1 MDFIKKVITAV
12 AHSGLAPGFPY
23 VLDEQLASEAES
35 AVTGGVWAIHA
46 GHHTS
51 SKRDDPA
58 GKVTLFI
65 ADLTKNPGGAAAAKN
80 ALRWLKTLRHPRI
93 LKLLCAVEADGKIY
107 IASEPVRPLMHEQ
120 AEISAS
126 HDLLMWGTLCLVEA
140 LRFTNEE
147 AQVVHGN
154 VRRGAVFV
162 TKAGEFKLAG
172 FELAA
177 AVKEDRSLITEAT
190 RHLKGTSGQAWP
202 PEVQSSPWQVLR
214 GSPVYSID
222 TWLLASL
229 LTELFESMPPVLAGY
244 CREALNRDPLRRRSP
259 SALLE
264 PSISRQIFE
273 IPAIRID
280 RLISQLAVASPPELE
295 EIFRQMSAD
304 SAALPERIVSHRLL
318 PAIIAML
325 EIQTLSLEGI
335 KVALKLAKRT
345 EKDVFKFL
353 VQPFLL
359 SIVSRPDRAIRLVF
373 LDELEGLLEKLEPR
387 VVQDTVFGHFV
398 TGFTDPMPELRE
410 RTLKASVLHVPHL
423 SSRQINSDLV
433 RHYGRLQADEQPG
446 IRVNACICLGKIS
459 AHLDPAT
466 KQKVFVNVITRALQD
481 PFPPSRSAALLALM
495 ATMDTFSDEV
505 MARNLLP
512 LVCTLLVD
520 KDTGVCEQAF
530 SATRKIVDRLEESA
544 RTAAVAEEPSKLPAA
559 SSRRESVGK
568 KAAEWGQWGLSSI
581 TEQVSKIQSKYSHK
595 TSPRAAPG
603 EAMPVVGFV
612 EEAANPE
619 RPVPASRPLK
629 LGVKGPVL
637 LEEVQEPAPELLE
650 PAAPSF
656 VNDWDEEGF
665 VLSEAESYDQPHA
678 SAPWA
683 DLDDPWS
690 K

>member
-1 MDFIKKVITAV
+1 MDFFKKVITAV

-23 VLDEQLASEAES
+23 ALDEQLAGEAEA

-46 GHHTS
+46 GHHTAG
-51 SKRDDPA
+51 KRDDPA
-58 GKVTLFI
+58 GRVTLFI
-65 ADLTKNPGGAAAAKN
+65 ADLARNPGGAAAARN
-80 ALRWLKTLRHPRI
+80 ALRWLKTLRHPRL

-107 IASEPVRPLMHEQ
+107 IASEPVRPLVHEQ
-120 AEISAS
+120 AEIGAS
-126 HDLLMWGTLCLVEA
+126 PDLLLWGTLCLVEA

-162 TKAGEFKLAG
+162 TRAGEFKLAG

-177 AVKEDRSLITEAT
+177 AVREDRSLVTEAT
-190 RHLKGTSGQAWP
+190 RHLRGASAQAWP
-202 PEVQSSPWQVLR
+202 PEVQSAQWQVLR
-214 GSPVYSID
+214 GSPVYAID
-222 TWLLASL
+222 AWMLAGL
-229 LTELFESMPPVLAGY
+229 LTELFESMPPALAGY
-244 CREALNRDPLRRRSP
+244 CREALSRDPLRRRSP

-273 IPAIRID
+273 VPAIRVD
-280 RLISQLAVASPPELE
+280 RLIGQLAVASPPELE
-295 EIFRQMSAD
+295 DIFRQMSAD
-304 SAALPERIVSHRLL
+304 AAALPERIVSHRLL

-335 KVALKLAKRT
+335 KVALKLAKRA
-345 EKDVFKFL
+345 ERDVFKFL

-373 LDELEGLLEKLEPR
+373 LDELEGLLERLEPR
-387 VVQDTVFGHFV
+387 VVQDTVFGHLV

-410 RTLKASVLHVPHL
+410 RTLKASVLLVPHL

-466 KQKVFVNVITRALQD
+466 KQKVFVGVITRALQD

-495 ATMDTFSDEV
+495 ATTGTFSDEV
-505 MARNLLP
+505 MARSLLP

-520 KDTGVCEQAF
+520 RDTGVREQAF
-530 SATRKIVDRLEESA
+530 SATRKIVDRLEEAA
-544 RTAAVAEEPSKLPAA
+544 RAAAVADAPTQLSAA

-581 TEQVSKIQSKYSHK
+581 TEQVSRIQSKYSHK
-595 TSPRAAPG
+595 TSPRAAPAEDVHVAG
-603 EAMPVVGFV
+603 P
-612 EEAANPE
+612 AASAAGPE
-619 RPVPASRPLK
+619 RPAPASRPLK
-629 LGVKGPVL
+629 LGTKVPVL
-637 LEEVQEPAPELLE
+637 LEEVREPTPEPPE
-650 PAAPSF
+650 PPEPSF
-656 VNDWDEEGF
+656 ANDWDEEDF
-665 VLSEAESYDQPHA
+665 VLSESEQPDQPPA